1 MARGALGIV
10 FGGVV
15 GQHRTDVIRQQRAV
29 SEPAQLFQQDAG
41 YQPGNQYRQ
50 GYRRNPGEELSEV
63 PAHFMADQQVL
74 RFTDQRTDTAQR
86 GAHGAVHQQ
95 AAQEGAELFQ
105 ITVMQGGQMLVVAEL
120 AVLARIVARGDAV
133 IHRVKTYGGTDDHGG
148 HSQGIEERRQ
158 KGRQKAEHQG
168 QQGFGAD
175 PEQQAR
181 EQVKQQVLHE
191 IDTGHHE
198 HQQQDHREVVQQ
210 LVVQRLGRGHLQQQ
224 GFNQQQPAGHQRIA
238 FECHGQGEDELQ
250 HQQPASGHRADSPQ
264 DQGIENQKA
273 DDAGLVPTGR
283 VPEKVVRERLG
294 H

>member
-1 MARGALGIV
+1 
-10 FGGVV
+10 
-15 GQHRTDVIRQQRAV
+15 
-29 SEPAQLFQQDAG
+29 
-41 YQPGNQYRQ
+41 
-50 GYRRNPGEELSEV
+50 
-63 PAHFMADQQVL
+63 MADQQVL

-95 AAQEGAELFQ
+95 AAQERAELFQ

-158 KGRQKAEHQG
+158 KGRKKAEHQG

-250 HQQPASGHRADSPQ
+250 HQ
-264 DQGIENQKA
+264 
-273 DDAGLVPTGR
+273 
-283 VPEKVVRERLG
+283 
-294 H
+294 